1 MSELSSK
8 ERNLTVSG
16 SNAAARSALM
26 CRPEV
31 VAAYPITPTTHVA
44 EKMARYYA
52 DGKLKKFIPVEAEF
66 SAISALVGAT
76 AAGSRSFSVTGGQ
89 GLLLMHEVLHAA
101 AGMRLP
107 LVMLVGNRAV
117 SAPLNIWNDEQD
129 TISQRDVGWIQLYAK
144 SNQEVVDLMPQAFF
158 IAEKTLIPVMV
169 CVDGFF
175 LTHAVEQIIIPSQKQ
190 VDDFL
195 PKFKLKDKLDSKNP
209 ISLGVY
215 AGPEHYQLFREDLQN
230 DFFNSMKVIEEA
242 SDKWKKISGRGY
254 GLTDEF
260 KCSDAEKIIV
270 SLGSMTLNAIAV
282 AKELRS
288 KGEKVG
294 VLHIRSYR
302 PFPRE
307 KIKKILAGKKI
318 GVIDRAISLGAEA
331 PLYVEV
337 SEALQ
342 GTNSIISSFYGGLGG
357 RSITRKE
364 FTELFKKLD
373 SVKPIKKWIGYD
385 GFEGVKLNE

>member
-1 MSELSSK
+1 MTENK
-8 ERNLTVSG
+8 LTVSG
-16 SNAAARSALM
+16 SNAAARAALM

-44 EKMARYYA
+44 EKMAKYYA
-52 DGKLKKFIPVEAEF
+52 DGKLKKFIAVEAEF
-66 SAISALVGAT
+66 SAISALVGSV

-89 GLLLMHEVLHAA
+89 GLLLMHEVLYSAS
-101 AGMRLP
+101 GMRLP

-117 SAPLNIWNDEQD
+117 SSPLNIWNDEQD
-129 TISQRDVGWIQLYAK
+129 TISQRDTGWIQLYAK
-144 SNQEVVDLMPQAFF
+144 SNQEVVDLLPQAFF

-190 VDDFL
+190 VDSFL
-195 PKFKLKDKLDSKNP
+195 PKFKLKDKLDSNNP

-215 AGPEHYQLFREDLQN
+215 AEPKYYQLFRMDLQK
-230 DFFNSMKVIEEA
+230 DFLNSKKVIKEA
-242 SDKWKKISGRGY
+242 SKKWNKITGRKY
-254 GLTDEF
+254 GLIEEF
-260 KCSDAEKIIV
+260 KCRDAEKIIV
-270 SLGSMTLNAIAV
+270 CLGSMTLNAIAV

-302 PFPRE
+302 PFPRN
-307 KIKKILAGKKI
+307 KIKKILAGKKV
-318 GVIDRAISLGAEA
+318 GVIDRAISLGANA

-337 SEALQ
+337 SEALNES
-342 GTNSIISSFYGGLGG
+342 NSIVSSFYGGLGG

-364 FTELFKKLD
+364 FKSLFKKMN
-373 SVKPIKKWIGYD
+373 SNKAVKEWIGFD
-385 GFEGVKLNE
+385 GFEGVKLV

>member
-1 MSELSSK
+1 MIEK
-8 ERNLTVSG
+8 KLTVSG
-16 SNAAARSALM
+16 SNAMARIALS
-26 CRPEV
+26 CNLDV
-31 VAAYPITPTTHVA
+31 VAVYPITPTTHVA
-44 EKMARYYA
+44 EKMAKYFS
-52 DGKLKKFIPVEAEF
+52 DGKLKNFIAVESEF
-66 SAISALVGAT
+66 SAISALVGAV

-129 TISQRDVGWIQLYAK
+129 TISQRDTGWIQLYAK
-144 SNQEVVDLMPQAFF
+144 SNQEAVDLIPQAFF

-190 VDDFL
+190 VNEFL
-195 PKFKLKDKLDSKNP
+195 PEFKLKNKLDSSNP
-209 ISLGVY
+209 LSLGVY
-215 AGPEHYQLFREDLQN
+215 AGPEHYQLFREDLQK
-230 DFFNSMKVIEEA
+230 DLINSMKVIEEA
-242 SDKWKKISGRGY
+242 SIKWNKLTGRTY
-254 GLTDEF
+254 GLIEEF
-260 KCSDAEKIIV
+260 NCSKAEKIIV
-270 SLGSMTLNAIAV
+270 CLGSMTLNAV
-282 AKELRS
+282 NVSKELNS
-288 KGEKVG
+288 KGEKTG
-294 VLHIRSYR
+294 VLHIRSFR

-318 GVIDRAISLGAEA
+318 GVIDRALSLGAEA
-331 PLYVEV
+331 PLYVEI

-342 GTNSIISSFYGGLGG
+342 GTNSIISSFFGGLGG

-364 FTELFKKLD
+364 FKKLFNKMD
-373 SVKPIKKWIGYD
+373 SSKPLKEWIGFD
-385 GFEGVKLNE
+385 GFKEVKLNE